1 MVVVV
6 GACAYLDS
14 VSDRYCDIRRC
25 SRNRVAA
32 LDMTNRL
39 QIDGEELRLNGQLVG
54 FITAPRHLHAAIKE
68 LIDTVEECEPLQD
81 TVADITSKL
90 ETALS
95 EFDPDDEEQAKTL
108 EALQAAANVLEL
120 NFDIH
125 HTLKECKA
133 CLVALEGAA
142 E

>member
-1 MVVVV
+1 
-6 GACAYLDS
+6 
-14 VSDRYCDIRRC
+14 
-25 SRNRVAA
+25 
-32 LDMTNRL
+32 MTDRL

-68 LIDTVEECEPLQD
+68 LIDTVEEYEPLQER
-81 TVADITSKL
+81 VEEITSKL

-95 EFDPDDEEQAKTL
+95 EFDPADEEQVKTL

-120 NFDIH
+120 GFDIH

-133 CLVALEGAA
+133 CLGVLEGL